1 MIKKLFGNDYDDLL
15 NCADL
20 LEKSKLLAERI
31 FEEKTDK
38 GGNPYM
44 VHLLSVSY
52 FMNSLEEKV
61 VAILHDI
68 LEDSEVTKDELEELG
83 YSSEI
88 LDSIDIL
95 TRRDKEDYSKYIER
109 IISSGNL
116 IALNVKLFDL
126 KNNMDI
132 SRIKNPTPK
141 DFSRIETRYRPAYIK
156 IENKIN
162 EMREK
167 QC

>member
-1 MIKKLFGNDYDDLL
+1 MLKELLGNDYDDLL
-15 NCADL
+15 NCNDL
-20 LEKSKLLAERI
+20 LEKSKKIAEKV
-31 FEEKTDK
+31 FEEKVDK

-52 FMNSLEEKV
+52 FMNDENDKV

-68 LEDSEVTKDELEELG
+68 LEDSEVTKEELSEFG
-83 YSSEI
+83 YPDEI
-88 LDSIDIL
+88 IESIEIL
-95 TRRDKEDYSKYIER
+95 TRKDKEDYSKYIDRVIASE
-109 IISSGNL
+109 NL
-116 IALNVKLFDL
+116 TALNVKLFDL

-162 EMREK
+162 EMRDK
-167 QC
+167 

>member
-1 MIKKLFGNDYDDLL
+1 MLKEILGSEYDELL
-15 NCADL
+15 SCSNL
-20 LEKSKLLAERI
+20 LEKSIKVAEKV
-31 FEEKTDK
+31 FENRLDK

-52 FMNSLEEKV
+52 FMDSELDKT

-68 LEDSEVTKDELEELG
+68 LEDSNVTREELKDFG
-83 YSSEI
+83 YSKEVI
-88 LDSIDIL
+88 ESIEIL
-95 TRRDKEDYSKYIER
+95 TRKDKEEYSKYIER
-109 IISSGNL
+109 IISSNNL
-116 IALNVKLFDL
+116 TALNVKLYDL

-141 DFSRIETRYRPAYIK
+141 DFERIETRYRKSYIK

-162 EMREK
+162 EMRENK
-167 QC
+167 C

>member
-1 MIKKLFGNDYDDLL
+1 MLKEILGNEYENLL
-15 NCADL
+15 KCDNL
-20 LEKSKLLAERI
+20 LETSIKVAEKV
-31 FEEKTDK
+31 FEGRLDK

-52 FMNSLEEKV
+52 FMDNELDKT

-68 LEDSEVTKDELEELG
+68 LEDSAVTKEELQDFG
-83 YSSEI
+83 YPKEV
-88 LDSIDIL
+88 IDAIEIL
-95 TRRDKEDYSKYIER
+95 TRKEKEDYSKYIER
-109 IISSGNL
+109 IMSSENL
-116 IALNVKLFDL
+116 TALNVKLYDL

-141 DFSRIETRYRPAYIK
+141 DFERIETRYRKSYIK

>member
-1 MIKKLFGNDYDDLL
+1 MIKELFGNDYDDLL

-68 LEDSEVTKDELEELG
+68 LEDSEVTKM
-83 YSSEI
+83 
-88 LDSIDIL
+88 
-95 TRRDKEDYSKYIER
+95 
-109 IISSGNL
+109 N
-116 IALNVKLFDL
+116 
-126 KNNMDI
+126 
-132 SRIKNPTPK
+132 
-141 DFSRIETRYRPAYIK
+141 
-156 IENKIN
+156 
-162 EMREK
+162 
-167 QC
+167 

>member
-1 MIKKLFGNDYDDLL
+1 MIKELFGNDYEDLL
-15 NCADL
+15 NCEDL
-20 LEKSKLLAERI
+20 LEKSKRLAERI

-52 FMNSLEEKV
+52 FMNSLDEKV

-68 LEDSEVTKDELEELG
+68 LEDSEITKEELEELG
-83 YSSEI
+83 YSSDVLEAI
-88 LDSIDIL
+88 EIL
-95 TRRDKEDYSKYIER
+95 TRKEKEEYPKYIER
-109 IISSGNL
+109 IISSNNL
-116 IALNVKLFDL
+116 TALNVKLFDL

-162 EMREK
+162 EMRNK
-167 QC
+167 